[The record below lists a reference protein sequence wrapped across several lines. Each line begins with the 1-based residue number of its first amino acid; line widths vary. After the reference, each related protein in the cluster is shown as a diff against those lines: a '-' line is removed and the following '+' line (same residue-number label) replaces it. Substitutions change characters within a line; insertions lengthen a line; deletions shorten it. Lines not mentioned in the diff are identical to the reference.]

1 MFRLKTGTLTFMP
14 YDTFFE
20 QELATLKSEGRYRVF
35 ADLERHANN
44 SPIATWH
51 SPTGPKSV
59 IV

>member
-1 MFRLKTGTLTFMP
+1 MP